1 MPKASEMKTGMI
13 VEVNDQPYIVRK
25 VQAHSPSARGAAT
38 LYKTRFN
45 HARTGQKFEEAFKG
59 DDFLQEVDFSR
70 QKVQFLFVADSQY
83 TFMNLENYDQY
94 LLDADVLEEQI
105 PFLLD
110 GLECLTALLI
120 DGECVAVELPQV
132 VEMEILETAPAMKSA
147 SASSRTKP
155 ATFKTGLE
163 IQIPEYLAQGEVIK
177 INTETKSYMS
187 RA

>member
-13 VEVNDQPYIVRK
+13 VEINGQPYIVRK

-45 HARTGQKFEEAFKG
+45 HARTGQKYEEAFKG
-59 DDFLQEVDFSR
+59 DDFLVEVDFAK
-70 QKVQFLFVADSQY
+70 QKVQFLFAADGQY

-94 LLDADVLEEQI
+94 LLDVDVVAEQI
-105 PFLLD
+105 PFLMD
-110 GLECLTALLI
+110 GLEGMTALLI
-120 DGECVAVELPQV
+120 DGACVAVELPQV
-132 VEMEILETAPAMKSA
+132 VEMEIMETAPAMKSA

-155 ATFKTGLE
+155 ATFNTGLE
-163 IQIPEYLAQGEVIK
+163 IQVPEYLAQGEVIK
-177 INTETKSYMS
+177 INTETRAYMS